1 MLFQVK
7 YILKSNCNHISKHT
21 LNRQI
26 NPSIKTHKTLKN
38 KNTLE
43 NLVQSKKENCF
54 LFINLFILNYYYM

>member
-7 YILKSNCNHISKHT
+7 NILKNNFNYISKHT
-21 LNRQI
+21 LNYQI

-43 NLVQSKKENCF
+43 NLVQRKKENCF
-54 LFINLFILNYYYM
+54 LFINLFILNYYM